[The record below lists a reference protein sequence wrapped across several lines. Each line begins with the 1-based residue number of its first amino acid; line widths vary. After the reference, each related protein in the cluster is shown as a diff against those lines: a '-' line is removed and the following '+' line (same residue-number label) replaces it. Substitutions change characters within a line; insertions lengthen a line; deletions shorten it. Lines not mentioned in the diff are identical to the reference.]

1 MPHKQDEERLLM
13 PRYSAIDQTN
23 WKAMKLCAT
32 TLEAEM
38 HPEELNML
46 MEILSQHRFSG
57 PHLEIGTAAGG
68 TLCGM
73 LEARGTD
80 SESRFTVID
89 PMTYFPNQLETV
101 RCNLQK
107 HGFDSG
113 KVRFWI
119 STSDKAFSAASEASE
134 SFDFMLIDGRHD
146 LWSVM
151 RDLRWTRLL
160 NVGGIV
166 CLHDYGLDHSGVK
179 LAVDRFCKSHPHFSK
194 VGQAGSLVAFQ
205 KVGVASRPEVSL
217 ADETYAFCWS
227 WTLEVERKLARRR
240 AKLQNRKAA

>member
-1 MPHKQDEERLLM
+1 MR
-13 PRYSAIDQTN
+13 R
-23 WKAMKLCAT
+23 CAT
-32 TLEAEM
+32 TLEPEMTPAELQLLTGLIG
-38 HPEELNML
+38 EKA
-46 MEILSQHRFSG
+46 FSG
-57 PHLEIGTAAGG
+57 LHLEVGTAAGG
-68 TLCGM
+68 TLCRM
-73 LEARGTD
+73 LAALPAAKPAQFR
-80 SESRFTVID
+80 VVD
-89 PMTYFPNQLETV
+89 PMTYFPQQLEV
-101 RCNLQK
+101 VCANLRE
-107 HGFDSG
+107 HELDDTLVDF
-113 KVRFWI
+113 KV
-119 STSDKAFSAASEASE
+119 STSDDALSAATAEGA

-205 KVGVASRPEVSL
+205 KMGIASRPEVSL

-240 AKLQNRKAA
+240 AKVQNRKAA